1 MIRALSALRE
11 AIGDDDKEL
20 AERKARELR
29 RQRFLH
35 LAGPRF
41 APDDGV
47 APDPA
52 RAMSTDCRLFSAFLH
67 EAKPLKLRKAAI
79 DNFPRLRSEPG

>member
-11 AIGDDDKEL
+11 VIGVDDKEL

-35 LAGPRF
+35 LAASPVRIG
-41 APDDGV
+41 
-47 APDPA
+47 
-52 RAMSTDCRLFSAFLH
+52 
-67 EAKPLKLRKAAI
+67 
-79 DNFPRLRSEPG
+79 